1 MGVDELARLR
11 LANKAVNLFGE
22 KEAQTLMEHLPLGG
36 IANLAT
42 KDDLFLTKAELRAD
56 FEKLRAD
63 VGMLRAEFQELRA
76 DFEQLRADF
85 ERLRADFERLR
96 ADVAES
102 MRRQTITLITVM
114 TTINAVMFAGLKWG

>member
-42 KDDLFLTKAELRAD
+42 KDDLFLTKAELRA
-56 FEKLRAD
+56 E
-63 VGMLRAEFQELRA
+63 
-76 DFEQLRADF
+76 FEQLRADF
-85 ERLRADFERLR
+85 EQLRADFERLR

>member
-42 KDDLFLTKAELRAD
+42 KDDLFLTKAELRA
-56 FEKLRAD
+56 
-63 VGMLRAEFQELRA
+63 EFQELRA
-76 DFEQLRADF
+76 DFERLRANF

-114 TTINAVMFAGLKWG
+114 TTINVVMFAGLKWG

>member
-42 KDDLFLTKAELRAD
+42 KDDLFLTKAE
-56 FEKLRAD
+56 
-63 VGMLRAEFQELRA
+63 LRAEFQELRA

>member
-1 MGVDELARLR
+1 
-11 LANKAVNLFGE
+11 
-22 KEAQTLMEHLPLGG
+22 MEHLPLGG

-42 KDDLFLTKAELRAD
+42 KDDLLLTKAE
-56 FEKLRAD
+56 
-63 VGMLRAEFQELRA
+63 LRAEFQELRA
-76 DFEQLRADF
+76 DFEQ
-85 ERLRADFERLR
+85 LR

>member
-22 KEAQTLMEHLPLGG
+22 KEARTLMEHLPLGG

-42 KDDLFLTKAELRAD
+42 KDDLFLTKAE
-56 FEKLRAD
+56 
-63 VGMLRAEFQELRA
+63 
-76 DFEQLRADF
+76 
-85 ERLRADFERLR
+85 LRADFERLR

>member
-1 MGVDELARLR
+1 
-11 LANKAVNLFGE
+11 
-22 KEAQTLMEHLPLGG
+22 MEHLPFGG

-42 KDDLFLTKAELRAD
+42 QDNLFLAKAELRAD
-56 FEKLRAD
+56 FEILRAD
-63 VGMLRAEFQELRA
+63 FGMLRAEFQELRA

-85 ERLRADFERLR
+85 QGLRADFERLR

>member
-22 KEAQTLMEHLPLGG
+22 REAQTLMEHLPLGG

-42 KDDLFLTKAELRAD
+42 KDDLFLTKAE
-56 FEKLRAD
+56 
-63 VGMLRAEFQELRA
+63 
-76 DFEQLRADF
+76 LRADF

-114 TTINAVMFAGLKWG
+114 TTINAVMFAGLKRG

>member
-42 KDDLFLTKAELRAD
+42 KDDLFLTKAELRA
-56 FEKLRAD
+56 
-63 VGMLRAEFQELRA
+63 EFQELRA

-85 ERLRADFERLR
+85 EQLRADFERLR

>member
-56 FEKLRAD
+56 FE
-63 VGMLRAEFQELRA
+63 
-76 DFEQLRADF
+76 
-85 ERLRADFERLR
+85 RLR

>member
-22 KEAQTLMEHLPLGG
+22 KEAQTLMEHLPIGG

-42 KDDLFLTKAELRAD
+42 KDDLFLTKAELRA
-56 FEKLRAD
+56 
-63 VGMLRAEFQELRA
+63 EFQELRA

-85 ERLRADFERLR
+85 EQLRADFERLR

>member
-42 KDDLFLTKAELRAD
+42 KDDLFLTKAELRAQ
-56 FEKLRAD
+56 FE
-63 VGMLRAEFQELRA
+63 QLRA
-76 DFEQLRADF
+76 DFEQLRAEF
-85 ERLRADFERLR
+85 EQLRADFERLR

>member
-1 MGVDELARLR
+1 
-11 LANKAVNLFGE
+11 
-22 KEAQTLMEHLPLGG
+22 MEHLPLGG

-42 KDDLFLTKAELRAD
+42 KDDLFLTKAE
-56 FEKLRAD
+56 
-63 VGMLRAEFQELRA
+63 
-76 DFEQLRADF
+76 
-85 ERLRADFERLR
+85 LRADFERLR

>member
-42 KDDLFLTKAELRAD
+42 KDDLFLTKAELRAQ
-56 FEKLRAD
+56 FE
-63 VGMLRAEFQELRA
+63 QLRA

-85 ERLRADFERLR
+85 EQLRADFEQLRADFERLR

>member
-22 KEAQTLMEHLPLGG
+22 KEAQTLMEHLPIGG

-42 KDDLFLTKAELRAD
+42 KDDLFLTKAELRA
-56 FEKLRAD
+56 
-63 VGMLRAEFQELRA
+63 EFQELRA
-76 DFEQLRADF
+76 DFEQ
-85 ERLRADFERLR
+85 LRADFERLR

>member
-22 KEAQTLMEHLPLGG
+22 REAQTLMEHLPLGG

-42 KDDLFLTKAELRAD
+42 KDDLFLTKAELRA
-56 FEKLRAD
+56 E
-63 VGMLRAEFQELRA
+63 
-76 DFEQLRADF
+76 FEQ
-85 ERLRADFERLR
+85 LRADFERLR

>member
-42 KDDLFLTKAELRAD
+42 KDDLFLTKAELRA
-56 FEKLRAD
+56 
-63 VGMLRAEFQELRA
+63 EFRELRA

>member
-11 LANKAVNLFGE
+11 LANKAVDLFGE

-42 KDDLFLTKAELRAD
+42 KDDLFLTKAELRA
-56 FEKLRAD
+56 
-63 VGMLRAEFQELRA
+63 EFQE
-76 DFEQLRADF
+76 
-85 ERLRADFERLR
+85 LRADFERLR

>member
-42 KDDLFLTKAELRAD
+42 KDDLFLTKAELRA
-56 FEKLRAD
+56 
-63 VGMLRAEFQELRA
+63 EFQELRA
-76 DFEQLRADF
+76 DFERLRADF
-85 ERLRADFERLR
+85 EQLRADFERLR

>member
-42 KDDLFLTKAELRAD
+42 KDDLFLTKAELRA
-56 FEKLRAD
+56 E
-63 VGMLRAEFQELRA
+63 
-76 DFEQLRADF
+76 FEQ
-85 ERLRADFERLR
+85 LRADFERLR